1 MFAPSTQGGFGRLFR
16 YNVWANDRLVERL
29 GTHAEPLRIAAHSLT
44 AERIWM
50 MRLNNERVNGAPIWP
65 ALSAEACTRLASANA
80 AAYRAFV
87 DALDEDGLGRP
98 VRYRNS
104 KGAEYRTAIGDVLTH
119 VLLHSAYHR
128 GQAATA
134 LRAAGAEPPVTDF
147 IAFVRE
153 GY

>member
-1 MFAPSTQGGFGRLFR
+1 MFAASTPAGLARLFD
-16 YNVWANDRLVERL
+16 YNAWANTRLVERL
-29 GTHAEPLRIAAHSLT
+29 GDHPEPLRIAAHSLT
-44 AERIWM
+44 AERIWL
-50 MRLNNERVNGAPIWP
+50 MRLHNERVTVTPIWP
-65 ALSAEACTRLASANA
+65 TLSSEACARLADANA
-80 AAYRAFV
+80 ATYRTY
-87 DALDEDGLGRP
+87 LDGLTEQELSRR

-104 KGAEYRTAIGDVLTH
+104 KGTEYRTPVADALTH

-153 GY
+153 GL

>member
-1 MFAPSTQGGFGRLFR
+1 MLAPSTRSGFGRLFR
-16 YNVWANDRLVERL
+16 YNTWANERLIERL
-29 GTHAEPLRIAAHSLT
+29 GTHAEPIRIAAHSLT

-50 MRLNNERVNGAPIWP
+50 MRLNNEHVNGAPIWP
-65 ALSAEACTRLASANA
+65 ALSAEACARLASANA

-87 DALDEDGLGRP
+87 DALDEDDLERP
-98 VRYRNS
+98 IRYRNS
-104 KGAEYRTAIGDVLTH
+104 KGTEYRTAIADVLTH

-147 IAFVRE
+147 IGYVRE
-153 GY
+153 GN